1 MRTHKEKDM
10 EDRVD
15 KRRRRSL
22 QVQIDLSKE
31 DEVVVVQYHE
41 AVTNKLSEYYGN
53 WKKEVVQAIL
63 LRIELLYGVGN
74 QLEVQFPKLAKARYL
89 YEGIKRGEFGVL
101 QELFPERYNVLRLQI
116 EAEVLNRLNQKT
128 QTDLLKELREIK
140 EKLETLQSKKM
151 DFAPQSIGGVKQL
164 NVPQFAVPTDDE
176 DDDLLVVKKDEN
188 AGMIAG
194 NNFLASLRAL
204 QG

>member
-15 KRRRRSL
+15 KRPRRSL
-22 QVQIDLSKE
+22 QVQLDLTKE
-31 DEVVVVQYHE
+31 EELVIVQYHD
-41 AVTNKLSEYYGN
+41 AVKDKFSEYYGN